1 MSASKVTFA
10 YLLPQ
15 SYPTLSIGKTTASVT
30 FDVSGDTSISGNL
43 NVYSGLIFT
52 NASTNRVGIGKT
64 NPTVLFDV
72 SGDTTITGNLN
83 VDSGLIFTDASINR
97 VGIGKTN
104 PTVLFDVSGNTSISG
119 TLTVD
124 TNTLF
129 VDTINKRI
137 GIRKTNPGT
146 VLDVS
151 GNGAIA
157 GNLTVGMLP
166 ILNVDSSNNR
176 IGIGVV
182 NPTRT
187 LDISGSTRISAALD
201 VSGATAITG
210 NLVVNTNN
218 LFVDAANGRVGIGMN
233 NPSRALEVTGA
244 ARITS
249 TLDVSGATAITGNL
263 TVKTNVLAVD
273 TTNNRVGI
281 GMNNPI
287 TPFQVSLSDATRN
300 ATTRIV
306 GDITT
311 WDNTY
316 AIFGRPT
323 VTSGVTSGAVGI
335 GYNDASGIGVIT
347 CLAPGNAWKD
357 MNYTASAH
365 RFHGNGAE
373 RVTITGSTGYVGIG
387 MTNPSFPLHIN
398 TTVSATT
405 GPGQYISHNS
415 GYNVGG
421 WGGSSTAISIGA
433 IGSIVSQANIVAT
446 NALIT
451 SDVRIKTNIQ
461 DLNST
466 ECLSLINIIQPKTYE
481 YVDKVNQENRVAYGF
496 IAQHIKELLP
506 HAVSIMPDTIPSIYK
521 VASRIESS
529 LTIDDPSGELDL
541 TQLLSIGDKVRLYD
555 KYDKQIYVSVIS
567 IESSSSFTFSSEEL
581 LQDSQYFVYGKE
593 VRDFH
598 ILNNNYIFTAN
609 VSATQ
614 ELSRKI
620 TNLDSEVQTLQQENA
635 LLKQRL
641 ERLYTH
647 LGITF

>member
-43 NVYSGLIFT
+43 NVDSGLIFT

-72 SGDTTITGNLN
+72 SG
-83 VDSGLIFTDASINR
+83 
-97 VGIGKTN
+97 
-104 PTVLFDVSGNTSISG
+104 NTSISG
-119 TLTVD
+119 NLTVD

-218 LFVDAANGRVGIGMN
+218 LFVDATNGRVGIGMN

-244 ARITS
+244 TRITS

-287 TPFQVSLSDATRN
+287 TLFQVSLSDATRN
-300 ATTRIV
+300 AGTRVI
-306 GDITT
+306 GDITA

-323 VTSGVTSGAVGI
+323 VTSGATSGAVGI

-347 CLAPGNAWKD
+347 CLAPNSQWTD
-357 MNYTASAH
+357 MNYLASTH
-365 RFHGNGAE
+365 RFHSNAVEQVTVTPTGTIIRSGIKIGASGTTANLVQYGKNTAVANVGQGSSGTLT
-373 RVTITGSTGYVGIG
+373 VTFPVAFSTTPI
-387 MTNPSFPLHIN
+387 IN
-398 TTVSATT
+398 TSLVVNRTDYFWTHQILSVSATNFT
-405 GPGQYISHNS
+405 YRVYYSTIGAH
-415 GYNVGG
+415 
-421 WGGSSTAISIGA
+421 SSTNAGLYN
-433 IGSIVSQANIVAT
+433 GGT
-446 NALIT
+446 N
-451 SDVRIKTNIQ
+451 
-461 DLNST
+461 
-466 ECLSLINIIQPKTYE
+466 
-481 YVDKVNQENRVAYGF
+481 
-496 IAQHIKELLP
+496 
-506 HAVSIMPDTIPSIYK
+506 
-521 VASRIESS
+521 
-529 LTIDDPSGELDL
+529 DPSEL
-541 TQLLSIGDKVRLYD
+541 
-555 KYDKQIYVSVIS
+555 
-567 IESSSSFTFSSEEL
+567 
-581 LQDSQYFVYGKE
+581 
-593 VRDFH
+593 H
-598 ILNNNYIFTAN
+598 WTAY
-609 VSATQ
+609 A
-614 ELSRKI
+614 
-620 TNLDSEVQTLQQENA
+620 
-635 LLKQRL
+635 
-641 ERLYTH
+641 
-647 LGITF
+647 

>member
-43 NVYSGLIFT
+43 NVDSGLIFT

-201 VSGATAITG
+201 VSGATAISG

-273 TTNNRVGI
+273 ASNNRVGI
-281 GMNNPI
+281 GKSDPSVALDVSGNINLTGNLLRNSSYFTQNFLYNSNI
-287 TPFQVSLSDATRN
+287 TRSGGTAGSAGSITITFPESLSMSQTLKIMIFGSINTGAVDSIDNSIYISRFNGSNTFTTN
-300 ATTRIV
+300 ATSSVVLSTS
-306 GDITT
+306 
-311 WDNTY
+311 
-316 AIFGRPT
+316 T
-323 VTSGVTSGAVGI
+323 VTNVANIVTGTSGYGVESICECTLGYTSTNSIILQAYLSRRNTSTNQISQTNIMAYCTGTAI
-335 GYNDASGIGVIT
+335 GSSLQSIE
-347 CLAPGNAWKD
+347 L
-357 MNYTASAH
+357 S
-365 RFHGNGAE
+365 
-373 RVTITGSTGYVGIG
+373 S
-387 MTNPSFPLHIN
+387 
-398 TTVSATT
+398 
-405 GPGQYISHNS
+405 QY
-415 GYNVGG
+415 GYNV
-421 WGGSSTAISIGA
+421 
-433 IGSIVSQANIVAT
+433 QC
-446 NALIT
+446 
-451 SDVRIKTNIQ
+451 K
-461 DLNST
+461 
-466 ECLSLINIIQPKTYE
+466 
-481 YVDKVNQENRVAYGF
+481 
-496 IAQHIKELLP
+496 
-506 HAVSIMPDTIPSIYK
+506 
-521 VASRIESS
+521 
-529 LTIDDPSGELDL
+529 
-541 TQLLSIGDKVRLYD
+541 
-555 KYDKQIYVSVIS
+555 
-567 IESSSSFTFSSEEL
+567 
-581 LQDSQYFVYGKE
+581 
-593 VRDFH
+593 
-598 ILNNNYIFTAN
+598 IF
-609 VSATQ
+609 
-614 ELSRKI
+614 KI
-620 TNLDSEVQTLQQENA
+620 
-635 LLKQRL
+635 
-641 ERLYTH
+641 
-647 LGITF
+647 